1 MTMHIKMFAVFLLV
15 LLNHHVNACTIVAV
29 SGRVTADGRPLL
41 LKNRDSSTWDI
52 KINICQGNGYLYLAQ
67 SLASGAGVYSGYN
80 ERGFAIISSHSY
92 NMPNSDYGWNAYIMQ
107 MALGRCATVDEF
119 ENMLDSLPKPI
130 SVCSNYGVMD
140 SLGNVAIFEVS
151 AYNFERFDADST
163 ASGYLIRTNYSF
175 SQDTAGI
182 YQSSSPSYPRYQI
195 ATSYLA
201 NVVSSSGAIT
211 KEHLLGLSRHLV
223 NGDGI
228 DLRDLAPFDE
238 NDSTPVEFRYY
249 VPRRT
254 STSAMVIQGIL
265 PNESPNHTVAWTM
278 IGPPMTT
285 VAVPYML
292 TTNHVLPQKAM
303 RGADGHS
310 WLCYKGRQL
319 KNSCFVDNN
328 TLNLAKLYNQSGTG
342 VMQKTI
348 CIEEEILERGNGLV
362 DSLRIGIADS
372 GNITTYYSWVNSY
385 LDQQYNQCVLNDSC
399 QCGND
404 NETDTSLLVGDTI
417 YVYVHDT
424 IMMVDSVIIEHDIY
438 DTITTVDTLWMTF
451 HDTVW
456 MTDTLWMPFYDTIW
470 KTDTLYIHDTIYL
483 TQIGID
489 YNNPKN
495 VFIYQSNGGIIV
507 KADENEMP
515 RIVVYD
521 VNGRLIDYSAACNDP
536 ERYFAVPSSGVYL
549 VKVEDYPA
557 RRIVVIK
564 K

>member
-1 MTMHIKMFAVFLLV
+1 MFAVFLLV